1 MKKRYLLFSLPV
13 FIAGAI
19 ALQSFSGDNGLKYPT
34 GAPAGHTGSPGDG
47 KNCTFCHGGTATT
60 VSGILT
66 SDVPETGYIAGSTYN
81 FTVTLSG
88 NGRKGFQASPQNFA
102 GTQLGTLT
110 AGTGTQLNGNGKYI
124 THTQGSNAATATWNF
139 QWTAPAQQTGPVTM
153 YIARVIGQP
162 NVALSSLVLNE
173 NFSVGIND
181 PASAETSIYPN
192 PAGRSFFT
200 DFNLTK
206 SGKVTVI
213 AYGVKGNM
221 AEVLFEGNLDAG
233 KQNLKINNELAAGY
247 YILQIRT
254 PDGTSN
260 AKLIIN

>member
-1 MKKRYLLFSLPV
+1 
-13 FIAGAI
+13 
-19 ALQSFSGDNGLKYPT
+19 
-34 GAPAGHTGSPGDG
+34 
-47 KNCTFCHGGTATT
+47 
-60 VSGILT
+60 
-66 SDVPETGYIAGSTYN
+66 
-81 FTVTLSG
+81 
-88 NGRKGFQASPQNFA
+88 
-102 GTQLGTLT
+102 
-110 AGTGTQLNGNGKYI
+110 
-124 THTQGSNAATATWNF
+124 
-139 QWTAPAQQTGPVTM
+139 M

-213 AYGVKGNM
+213 AFGVKGNM